1 MQEFS
6 RQFDYKIWEL
16 RLKMSIN
23 GNGNGSWYTGME
35 ANKNEKPRTSRPNS
49 AADYL
54 KMFARALEQFV

>member
-1 MQEFS
+1 
-6 RQFDYKIWEL
+6 
-16 RLKMSIN
+16 MSIN

>member
-16 RLKMSIN
+16 GLEMSIN
-23 GNGNGSWYTGME
+23 GNGNGTWYTGMK
-35 ANKNEKPRTSRPNS
+35 ANKNEKPRTSNS
-49 AADYL
+49 AANYL